1 MKQYVF
7 FLSLAFLLV
16 GCHDKKSQVALQVQ
30 DIEKE
35 YQYDQLPDSLRP
47 QIEVEQ
53 PVRDLGC
60 FNNTKVRKTVFS
72 FTNTGKAPLIL
83 HDVHGHCGCVKTEFS
98 KQPILPNQ
106 KGKIVVIYD
115 GKEYEKGK
123 FVKSIAINSNAVSRY
138 YNLQIKGETK

>member
-16 GCHDKKSQVALQVQ
+16 GCHDKKSQVALLVQ

-47 QIEVEQ
+47 QIAVEQ

-72 FTNTGKAPLIL
+72 FTNTGKAPLI
-83 HDVHGHCGCVKTEFS
+83 
-98 KQPILPNQ
+98 
-106 KGKIVVIYD
+106 IYD

-123 FVKSIAINSNAVSRY
+123 FVKSIVINSNAVSRY